1 MNHQKTETPNRMS
14 RLANT
19 RLALPPAVE
28 AWLARRW
35 RASQGAP
42 SDVVVVEWSET
53 GLRLTRVTRVRGA
66 AARVRTGHRSIA
78 PDLTPDA
85 RDLAERRALI
95 SMVAEL
101 HATGRPA
108 IAALSGPD
116 IVVRR
121 LSMPVMRPADLR
133 SAIELECR
141 RHVNYPLA
149 QAEITHEALGRNASG
164 REQSVL
170 VVIAPRRRVEER
182 RALLHSAGLRPWS
195 ITVPAVGLRADLERR
210 GALVSTEVV
219 AYLDVGVESS
229 QIVVLKGRDIR
240 FSRDLAFG
248 LQTMAGALRQIVV
261 PGVGTVDRSPEA
273 AEELLRS
280 SGVPLGVDE
289 ATFIEGVPLSAVS
302 VMLRPTLERLVRE
315 LWNSFDYCH
324 EQFLGEAVTSVVLLG
339 PGARLRNLGRYLSG
353 VLKMPVVAADQPREG
368 ESPDVESS
376 QEGSAA
382 SGVALASISRDTL
395 NFLGGSPEGVLAAAI
410 EIVPSPAVA
419 AAAALLVLSI
429 AAPAE
434 VQNAKARQ
442 RVASL
447 REDLQA
453 LATQSVAVARF
464 RAAREEEARLQA
476 LVGRLT
482 GSQVVWSSVLR
493 DLSHRIGADVRLTNV
508 EVIDP
513 ATGGAATGATP
524 ASAAPATPPARSLRL
539 SGLLRSSSGAG
550 GDPTER
556 VLAALLQSLGASPI
570 FDQVRLDGCER
581 VAPELS
587 TFTLTARLTER
598 AGT

>member
-1 MNHQKTETPNRMS
+1 MERERMETPNLLS

-28 AWLARRW
+28 AWAARRW

-42 SDVVVVEWSET
+42 SDVVVVEGSET
-53 GLRLTRVTRVRGA
+53 GLRLTRVTRARGA
-66 AARVRTGHRSIA
+66 APRVRSAHRSIGS
-78 PDLTPDA
+78 DLLPDA
-85 RDLAERRALI
+85 RDLAERRALG

-101 HATGRPA
+101 HVAGRPA
-108 IAALSGPD
+108 IASLAGPD

-121 LSMPVMRPADLR
+121 LSMPAMRPADLR

-149 QAEITHEALGRNASG
+149 EAEIAYEILGRRGPG
-164 REQSVL
+164 REESVL
-170 VVIAPRRRVEER
+170 VVIAPRRRVADR
-182 RALLHSAGLRPWS
+182 RALLLAAGLRPWS

-210 GALVSTEVV
+210 GALDPAEVV
-219 AYLDVGVESS
+219 AYLDVGSESS
-229 QIVVLKGRDIR
+229 QIVVLKGHDIR

-248 LQTMAGALRQIVV
+248 LHSMAGALRQIVV
-261 PGVGTVDRSPEA
+261 PGVGTVERSTEA
-273 AEELLRS
+273 AEDLLRS
-280 SGVPLGVDE
+280 SGIPLGADEVDF
-289 ATFIEGVPLSAVS
+289 ADGVPLSAVS

-353 VLKMPVVAADQPREG
+353 VLKMPVVAADPSKEG
-368 ESPDVESS
+368 AGAVAESS
-376 QEGSAA
+376 QPDAA
-382 SGVALASISRDTL
+382 SEDVRLASISRDTL
-395 NFLGGSPEGVLAAAI
+395 NFLGRSPEGFVAAAV
-410 EIVPSPAVA
+410 EMVPSPVVA
-419 AAAALLVLSI
+419 AAAAILVLSI

-434 VQNAKARQ
+434 VQNAKARA

-447 REDLQA
+447 RGDLQA
-453 LATQSVAVARF
+453 LATQSAAVAQF

-508 EVIDP
+508 EVVDP
-513 ATGGAATGATP
+513 AAPSGAPG
-524 ASAAPATPPARSLRL
+524 AAPANPAPTAARSVRL

-550 GDPTER
+550 GVPTER
-556 VLAALLQSLGASPI
+556 VLAELLQSLGASPV

-587 TFTLTARLTER
+587 TFTLTARLMER
-598 AGT
+598 AGS